1 MLALPSL
8 AQAEAR
14 VRAGRR
20 NGQGRSLIPVKFRKV
35 VIKRLSNLDYAWIA
49 ALYSLQLF
57 SLKIVLKNH
66 DNAVILLGAI
76 GSHYMLR
83 Y

>member
-1 MLALPSL
+1 
-8 AQAEAR
+8 
-14 VRAGRR
+14 
-20 NGQGRSLIPVKFRKV
+20 VKFRKV

>member
-1 MLALPSL
+1 
-8 AQAEAR
+8 
-14 VRAGRR
+14 
-20 NGQGRSLIPVKFRKV
+20 VKFRKV

-66 DNAVILLGAI
+66 DNAVILLGYWIAL
-76 GSHYMLR
+76 YVEVLAN
-83 Y
+83 